1 MQNSWPSVPNY
12 NDPRL
17 VGRRYLLEHSL
28 GEGGFAEV
36 FYAYD
41 THFQP
46 NRPVALKLLYPQ
58 LLTDPQ
64 VCRDLQNEASA
75 LAAFNHPHI
84 LKVLDFEFNPAQAY
98 LVTEL
103 AEGGS
108 LDELLR
114 PAGKPGQFLTLSQ
127 ALVYLEQLASALDE
141 AHRAGVIHR
150 DIKPKN
156 ILLDRQGRALLA
168 DFGLAMTITHS
179 VALKTMQSVFGTP
192 EYTAPEVWEDKVGK
206 ASDIYALGAVLF
218 EMLAGQAPF
227 QGSLPALLKQ
237 HLHDP
242 VPRLG
247 DRKPDLVYPA
257 QLDEVLAQA
266 MAKDPAQR
274 PRSATE
280 LFRLARQVNQ
290 NATNPATFPPPR
302 PYNRSV
308 YSYPPQGF
316 DPNFYRAKT
325 VPTPAPNPAPQ
336 GDPAASPANRGA
348 GLTQLPV
355 GELLADLSAQLKST
369 DPVGRW
375 RKATRLGG
383 TLLEHTYRHKELYL
397 KAFND
402 LKTSIKPGVNQ
413 AEMLLK
419 RGQDYLNQ
427 RMPKQALF
435 VFTDALQTS
444 SPFKADLFYWRGVA
458 HRALKDNQAARE
470 DFKRAA
476 RLGHTAAKEAL
487 RDMTP
492 SFFDI
497 LKGLFNYFR
506 NNRHRR
512 ARTRRP
518 SRP

>member
-1 MQNSWPSVPNY
+1 MQNSWPSVPSY
-12 NDPRL
+12 NNPRL
-17 VGRRYLLEHSL
+17 VGKRYLLEHSL

-46 NRPVALKLLYPQ
+46 HRPVALKLLYPQ

-84 LKVLDFEFNPAQAY
+84 LRVLDYEFSPAQAY

-108 LDELLR
+108 LDDLLR
-114 PAGKPGQFLTLSQ
+114 PAGKPGRFLTLRQ
-127 ALVYLEQLASALDE
+127 TLVYLEQLAAALDE

-156 ILLDRQGRALLA
+156 ILLDRQGRVLLA
-168 DFGLAMTITHS
+168 DFGLAMTINHS

-247 DRKPDLVYPA
+247 DRQPDLAYPA
-257 QLDEVLAQA
+257 RLDEVLAQA

-274 PRSATE
+274 PRTATE
-280 LFRLARQVNQ
+280 LFRLVSQVYQDASDPAKQAQPRSYAR
-290 NATNPATFPPPR
+290 P
-302 PYNRSV
+302 V
-308 YSYPPQGF
+308 YSYPPPGF
-316 DPNFYRAKT
+316 DPARHAIPSGLNPD
-325 VPTPAPNPAPQ
+325 PTSAPAPTSFNR
-336 GDPAASPANRGA
+336 AAALA
-348 GLTQLPV
+348 QLPV
-355 GELLADLSAQLKST
+355 GELLADLSAQIKAA
-369 DPVGRW
+369 DPAGKW
-375 RKATRLGG
+375 KKATRLGG

-402 LKTSIKPGVNQ
+402 LKGTIKPATGQ
-413 AEMLLK
+413 AEILLK
-419 RGQDYLNQ
+419 RGQNYLNQ
-427 RMPKQALF
+427 RMFKQALF
-435 VFTDALQTS
+435 DFSEALQTN
-444 SPFKADLFYWRGVA
+444 SPFKAELFYWRGMA
-458 HRALKDNQAARE
+458 HRALKDNKAARE
-470 DFKRAA
+470 DFKKAA
-476 RLGHTAAKEAL
+476 RMGHDPARAAL
-487 RDMTP
+487 RDMP
-492 SFFDI
+492 PGFFDL
-497 LKGLFNYFR
+497 LKAVWNFLYGNGGNQKGR
-506 NNRHRR
+506 ASRHW
-512 ARTRRP
+512 
-518 SRP
+518 

>member
-46 NRPVALKLLYPQ
+46 HRPVALKLLYPQ

-84 LKVLDFEFNPAQAY
+84 LKVLDFEFSPAQAF

-114 PAGKPGQFLTLSQ
+114 PAGKPARFLTLDQ
-127 ALVYLEQLASALDE
+127 TLVYLEQLAAALDE

-156 ILLDRQGRALLA
+156 ILLDRQGRVLLA

-218 EMLAGQAPF
+218 EMLTGQTPF

-247 DRKPDLVYPA
+247 DRQPDLIYPA
-257 QLDEVLAQA
+257 RLDEVLAQA
-266 MAKDPAQR
+266 MAKDPSLR

-280 LFRLARQVNQ
+280 LFRQVRQVYLDK
-290 NATNPATFPPPR
+290 TGPAASIPSR
-302 PYNRSV
+302 PFTRPV
-308 YSYPPQGF
+308 YSYPPPGF
-316 DPNFYRAKT
+316 DPAFYAAK
-325 VPTPAPNPAPQ
+325 PGLAPAPKANPAAQP
-336 GDPAASPANRGA
+336 DPATRSAALA
-348 GLTQLPV
+348 QLPV
-355 GELLADLSAQLKST
+355 GELLADLTAQFKST
-369 DPVGRW
+369 DPAGKW

-427 RMPKQALF
+427 RMFRQALV
-435 VFTDALQTS
+435 VFSDALQTN
-444 SPFKADLFYWRGVA
+444 SPIRAELFYWRGVA
-458 HRALKDNQAARE
+458 YRALKDNKAARE
-470 DFKRAA
+470 DFKKAA
-476 RLGHTAAKEAL
+476 RLGHVAAKEAL
-487 RDMTP
+487 QDMP
-492 SFFDI
+492 SGFFEM
-497 LKGLFNYFR
+497 LHGLFKFFR
-506 NNRHRR
+506 GNRG
-512 ARTRRP
+512 RP
-518 SRP
+518 GPGRP